1 MTSAEA
7 ANPVR
12 TTQTSVE
19 ILRYV
24 ADSGGAT
31 LMELNDRVSISKG
44 ALYNHLST
52 LVELELLERIDGT
65 YRVDLGVLALG
76 EQARM
81 AIPGFTEIRGTL
93 RNLAMTSGEF
103 ATLVKTR
110 DRTPIVA
117 ETAAGEM
124 VERHWL
130 SVGQELP
137 FATTAAGKVVLATV
151 PEERAATI
159 VREQMNHE
167 TESLLEEIRTVRVQ
181 GLAFSRGEFQDK
193 QYSVAAPIGKDDGP
207 TYVVS
212 LTGPKERLNGKSLQ
226 QDIAGLVL
234 SASNEIQRDILS

>member
-1 MTSAEA
+1 MTSVEA

-19 ILRYV
+19 ILRCV

-31 LMELNDRVSISKG
+31 LMELNDRVSVSKG

-52 LVELELLERIDGT
+52 LIELELLERIDGT
-65 YRVDLGVLALG
+65 YRVDLGILALG

-81 AIPGFTEIRGTL
+81 AIPGFPAIRGTL
-93 RNLAMTSGEF
+93 RSLARTSGEF

-110 DRTPIVA
+110 DGTPIVA
-117 ETAAGEM
+117 ETAAGEL

-137 FATTAAGKVVLATV
+137 FATTAAGKVVLATL
-151 PEERAATI
+151 PKERAASVVGDQT
-159 VREQMNHE
+159 NHE

-181 GLAFSRGEFQDK
+181 GLAFSRGEFQDE
-193 QYSVAAPIGKDDGP
+193 QYSVAAPIDSDDGP

-212 LTGPKERLNGKSLQ
+212 LTGPKERLDGKSLQ
-226 QDIAGLVL
+226 QDIAGLVV
-234 SASNEIQRDILS
+234 SSSIEIQRDILS